1 MRRKANKPIDSYA
14 HTDAERANNPPVGL
28 VSAGTDPDDGPRRY
42 RHRRGGGLGDQN
54 PGAERKPGEDS
65 SPQGDPGER
74 GADAVGS
81 GDGEG
86 GRGPAGGSVGAESGA
101 SEGER
106 GPGEDSFSERGPVED
121 SFSEGGTKEEGGVG
135 ERGPAGGG
143 VGEDGFEEVGG
154 SGDCYVASVG
164 VDPHLEPEL
173 IWAAKAARRDLVVPT
188 VSLHVHER
196 IDPRTIIEAVRRT
209 DGDPG
214 QQGSLFEQ
222 PGENPPLR
230 QAIEFYRHAHN
241 WSNRLIAGDS
251 LLVMNSLLAK
261 ENLGGKVGM
270 VYVDPPYGIKY
281 GSNFQPFTNKRE
293 VTDGKA
299 THLSREPE
307 TIRAFR
313 DTWELGI
320 HSYLSYMRDR
330 LLLARDLLAE
340 SGSCFVQI
348 GDENV
353 HRMAL
358 LCDEV
363 FGAENRMATITYAT
377 SGGSS
382 SKTLPEVGDYLL
394 WYARDKERV
403 KYRQLYEQLDRAGIV
418 KLFTSY
424 ATTVEFPDGTTRR
437 LTPEERLDPDEHLP
451 ADARIFKA
459 EQLRSQGSST
469 TGRTRPYR
477 WRGHSYP
484 CPDTLQWRVSPAGMD
499 RLAEL
504 NRLFSYSP
512 TALFWKRY
520 EDEVAG
526 RRINN
531 VWHRQMSASDKR
543 YVVQTARSVI
553 QRCLLMTTDPGD
565 LVFDPTCGSG
575 TTAFVAEQWGRRWI
589 TCDTSRV
596 ALALARQRLMTATFD
611 YYTLAH
617 PGEGVRS
624 GFVYRT
630 VPKVSAASL
639 AYDEPPQLTTVYD
652 QPERDRG
659 KHRVT
664 GPFTIEAVPAPTVLG
679 LDAPDPGARSST
691 SAVPTPTVLGLDA
704 PLSIDDH
711 PTAALALP
719 APADNSIA
727 REGETVRH
735 QEWINELANAGIRG
749 KGRQRIAFTR
759 LEPLAC
765 TRLHAVGEASSV
777 DWETP
782 RRVVVAFG
790 PEFAPL
796 EQRRVEHAIEEATML
811 VPRPELVVFAAFAFD
826 PEAAKDIDEI
836 RWPGITLVRAAM
848 NTDLQT
854 DDLTKARTANESFW
868 LVGQPE
874 VVVTGDEDGGF
885 QVEVLGFD
893 YFDIDSGEHISGE
906 ATDIA
911 VWLLDTDYDGRS
923 LFPRQVFF
931 PSDGAKRGWSK
942 LAKTLKAGIDSERMA
957 AYSGTVSLP
966 FEAGDNRRAAVK
978 ITDNRGIESLV
989 VMDLR

>member
-1 MRRKANKPIDSYA
+1 MKRKANKPIDSYA

-42 RHRRGGGLGDQN
+42 RHRLTPPPGDEN
-54 PGAERKPGEDS
+54 PGVEHGADGVGFGDGEGDPGEGSVGERDPEGGEPDGGS
-65 SPQGDPGER
+65 VAQGDPGE
-74 GADAVGS
+74 GGFAHG
-81 GDGEG
+81 GPGEG
-86 GRGPAGGSVGAESGA
+86 GSA
-101 SEGER
+101 
-106 GPGEDSFSERGPVED
+106 
-121 SFSEGGTKEEGGVG
+121 
-135 ERGPAGGG
+135 
-143 VGEDGFEEVGG
+143 EVGG
-154 SGDCYVASVG
+154 SGDRYVAPVG

-173 IWAAKAARRDLVVPT
+173 IWASKAVRGDFVVPT

-209 DGDPG
+209 DGDPVG
-214 QQGSLFEQ
+214 GSGQGSLFEQ
-222 PGENPPLR
+222 PEENPPLR

-330 LLLARDLLAE
+330 LLLARKLLAE

-348 GDENV
+348 GNENV

-377 SGGSS
+377 SGSSS

-418 KLFTSY
+418 KLFSWH
-424 ATTVEFPDGTTRR
+424 AAVELEDGSTRK
-437 LTPEERLDPDEHLP
+437 LTLEERFDSDGHLP
-451 ADARIFKA
+451 EGARLFRA
-459 EQLRSQGSST
+459 TPLQSQGWSR
-469 TGRTRPYR
+469 TGRSESFEWQDRTYD
-477 WRGHSYP
+477 
-484 CPDTLQWRVSPAGMD
+484 CPDTLQWRVSMEGLD

-504 NRLFSYSP
+504 NRLFSY
-512 TALFWKRY
+512 TQAALWWKWY
-520 EDEVAG
+520 EDEVPG

-531 VWHRQMSASDKR
+531 IWHRKMSPSDKR

-617 PGEGVRS
+617 PGEGVGG

-679 LDAPDPGARSST
+679 LDAPLDTDDHPAHGSAKPAST
-691 SAVPTPTVLGLDA
+691 VLGLDAPLSIDDHPAHGSAKSAPTVLGLDA

-711 PTAALALP
+711 STAEPAETAAPAHP

-727 REGETVRH
+727 REGETARH
-735 QEWINELANAGIRG
+735 HEWINELANAGIRG

-765 TRLHAVGEASSV
+765 TRLHAVGEATSV
-777 DWETP
+777 DWEAP

-836 RWPGITLVRAAM
+836 NWPGITLVRAAM

-874 VVVTGDEDGGF
+874 VVVSDLADGRYE
-885 QVEVLGFD
+885 VEVLGFD
-893 YFDIDSGEHISGE
+893 YFDIDSGEHISGD
-906 ATDIA
+906 AGDIA

-931 PSDGAKRGWSK
+931 PSDGAKGGWSK
-942 LAKTLKAGIDSERMA
+942 LAKTLKAGIDAEAMA

-978 ITDNRGIESLV
+978 ITDNRGIESLAV
-989 VMDLR
+989 VDLR